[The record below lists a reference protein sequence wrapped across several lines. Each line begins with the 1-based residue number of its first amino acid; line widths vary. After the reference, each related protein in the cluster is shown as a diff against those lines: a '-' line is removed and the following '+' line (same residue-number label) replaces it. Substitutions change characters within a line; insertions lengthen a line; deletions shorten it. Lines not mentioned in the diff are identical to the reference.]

1 MLTQRLIQGQVRETS
16 ETRVGLYWSLA
27 ANFMT
32 DYNSEV
38 EVGEQ
43 FQPCQFSIHS
53 VSWHKP

>member
-1 MLTQRLIQGQVRETS
+1 MLTQLLIQGQVRETS

-43 FQPCQFSIHS
+43 FQPCQFSIQS
-53 VSWHKP
+53 VS